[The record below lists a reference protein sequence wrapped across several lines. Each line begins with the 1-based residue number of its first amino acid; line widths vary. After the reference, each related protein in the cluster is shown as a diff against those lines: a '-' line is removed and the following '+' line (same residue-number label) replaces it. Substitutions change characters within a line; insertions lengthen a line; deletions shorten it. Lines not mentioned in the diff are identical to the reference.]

1 MGYGRKGKINFIYIS
16 ARRQE
21 SITCRDACASAL
33 DPTKNKKNNQSRNLN
48 SAPPGPSEK
57 KNRNRILD
65 SSPTARVIKPTLS
78 SGLKARQRH
87 GAQGI
92 LGRLCGAKFYSGF
105 PRAATA
111 ISPGRGG
118 YLGQVLLGMCRWLL
132 RTPTPL

>member
-1 MGYGRKGKINFIYIS
+1 MRIS
-16 ARRQE
+16 PRPYQ
-21 SITCRDACASAL
+21 
-33 DPTKNKKNNQSRNLN
+33 KQKNNQSRNLN

-78 SGLKARQRH
+78 SALKARQRH

-111 ISPGRGG
+111 ISPGGG
-118 YLGQVLLGMCRWLL
+118 VLGSSFAGYVPLASQNPYPIIVYSVASYRHHLKSLLGKCHCDSMRANC
-132 RTPTPL
+132 